1 MGSVIALGRTK
12 CPAGS
17 HALHARHGFCRVL
30 QADGRRRLVSYEVHV
45 PDETPDT
52 TDLPDGVSAE
62 EVLFSEKIY
71 LEEAWVDLDELR
83 AVDPARDLIGG
94 GRGRVV
100 RFERKQGGP

>member
-1 MGSVIALGRTK
+1 MGSVIVLDRIK

-17 HALHARHGFCRVL
+17 HALHVYHGFCRVL

-45 PDETPDT
+45 PDETPDM
-52 TDLPDGVSAE
+52 TDLPDGVSAK
-62 EVLFSEKIY
+62 EVLFSEKIHV
-71 LEEAWVDLDELR
+71 EEVWVDLDELR

-100 RFERKQGGP
+100 RFERK